1 MDIGQSLKQ
10 IRDIRIEKAKKLK
23 SLGFDPFPARVM
35 RSMDIK
41 NFLISEEY
49 KIGKEVYLAGRIM
62 SIREHGKLLFADLR
76 DTSGKIQLYIK
87 EDILDLKPLHGL
99 CFKDLLELLD
109 TGDFVEAY
117 GTGTKTQRGE
127 DSLQVLGIKII
138 TKSIRPLPDNW
149 EGLQDQE
156 TRQRKRYL
164 DMVMNEDIRRRFER
178 RSRYWDSHREFL
190 KKSGFYEVNIPVL
203 ELTTGGADAK
213 PFVTHM
219 DSIDQDFY
227 LRISHEL
234 PLKRLIGGGF
244 EKVFDIG
251 PRFRNEGFSDEH
263 LPEHIAMEFYWA
275 YADYKQGMDFIEA
288 MFRETALKTWG
299 KTKFELNGKEIDL
312 DKKWERLDFTKLIKD
327 RFNIDI
333 FKTNIEEINNALV
346 KNKIEKKDNV
356 SRGIDALG
364 KILRKEISG
373 PSFMINEPKFLSPLA
388 KSMVEDPRL
397 TERIHPWIAGSEL
410 GNGFSELNDPID
422 QYERFD
428 EQQKMR
434 EEGDEE
440 AQMMDEDF
448 VEMLEFG
455 MPPTFGWGHSE
466 RNFWI
471 FEGVSAR
478 EGVPF
483 PPMKE
488 SIKTEFA
495 KSKQTKIAVAILNKE
510 SKLEGWQELNT
521 IAHLSASLASRVGT
535 KLLSQD
541 HIETKDNEKIKLN
554 IQHAIMIKQVE
565 SGTLI
570 KDLRSKAKEL
580 NLEVF
585 EFTREMIE
593 TTSDKKLVEITKT
606 KDIKDLELLG
616 ILVFG
621 DKEQVDSIT
630 KTLELY
636 K

>member
-1 MDIGQSLKQ
+1 
-10 IRDIRIEKAKKLK
+10 
-23 SLGFDPFPARVM
+23 
-35 RSMDIK
+35 
-41 NFLISEEY
+41 
-49 KIGKEVYLAGRIM
+49 
-62 SIREHGKLLFADLR
+62 
-76 DTSGKIQLYIK
+76 
-87 EDILDLKPLHGL
+87 
-99 CFKDLLELLD
+99 
-109 TGDFVEAY
+109 
-117 GTGTKTQRGE
+117 
-127 DSLQVLGIKII
+127 
-138 TKSIRPLPDNW
+138 
-149 EGLQDQE
+149 
-156 TRQRKRYL
+156 
-164 DMVMNEDIRRRFER
+164 
-178 RSRYWDSHREFL
+178 
-190 KKSGFYEVNIPVL
+190 
-203 ELTTGGADAK
+203 
-213 PFVTHM
+213 
-219 DSIDQDFY
+219 
-227 LRISHEL
+227 
-234 PLKRLIGGGF
+234 
-244 EKVFDIG
+244 
-251 PRFRNEGFSDEH
+251 
-263 LPEHIAMEFYWA
+263 
-275 YADYKQGMDFIEA
+275 
-288 MFRETALKTWG
+288 
-299 KTKFELNGKEIDL
+299 
-312 DKKWERLDFTKLIKD
+312 
-327 RFNIDI
+327 
-333 FKTNIEEINNALV
+333 
-346 KNKIEKKDNV
+346 
-356 SRGIDALG
+356 
-364 KILRKEISG
+364 
-373 PSFMINEPKFLSPLA
+373 
-388 KSMVEDPRL
+388 
-397 TERIHPWIAGSEL
+397 
-410 GNGFSELNDPID
+410 
-422 QYERFD
+422 
-428 EQQKMR
+428 MR

-488 SIKTEFA
+488 SVKTEFA

-565 SGTLI
+565 SGTSL
-570 KDLRSKAKEL
+570 KDLRKKAKEL

-621 DKEQVDSIT
+621 DKEQVDTIT